1 MAPVSRNFEILRKAN
16 RTEELFGPDPAN
28 GRRAMREPLVS
39 LSGPCDARES
49 YLTEIATAAPK
60 NGVSNMPALRPEFA
74 AGSED
79 WRQLVK
85 GLLAFQNSNSHSSV
99 GICAAK
105 QGESAAPFI
114 AMLGEYLNGCVDS
127 PVLLVE
133 ATFQTSSLA
142 QILGVPAA
150 PGLDEILRD
159 PVDPVQ
165 VRSDCFHQSRFGN
178 VWVLPAGRVA
188 NWRNLA
194 ELGRDF
200 RGLYD
205 WLTARFRIVV
215 VALPPADG
223 ASDLLFP
230 YSAPDSVV
238 LLVKPNS
245 TGVRD
250 LERAMRRLADAE
262 ANVVGTI
269 LNDLEPP
276 SASHTNGSWWG
287 RIGSILKMQK
297 AS

>member
-1 MAPVSRNFEILRKAN
+1 
-16 RTEELFGPDPAN
+16 
-28 GRRAMREPLVS
+28 MREPLVS

-49 YLTEIATAAPK
+49 HLAEIATAAPN
-60 NGVSNMPALRPEFA
+60 NGVSNMPALRVEFA

-85 GLLAFQNSNSHSSV
+85 GLLPLQNSNWHSSV

-105 QGESAAPFI
+105 RGESAAPFI

-127 PVLLVE
+127 SVLLVE

-159 PVDPVQ
+159 PVQ
-165 VRSDCFHQSRFGN
+165 ERSDCFHQSRFGN

-188 NWRNLA
+188 DWRSLA
-194 ELGRDF
+194 EMERDF
-200 RGLYD
+200 RSLYA
-205 WLTARFRIVV
+205 WLATRFRIVV

-230 YSAPDSVV
+230 YSVPDSVV

-250 LERAMRRLADAE
+250 LERAMHRLAEAG
-262 ANVVGTI
+262 ANVAGTI

-276 SASHTNGSWWG
+276 SASHTNGGWWD
-287 RIGSILKMQK
+287 RIGSILKMKK
-297 AS
+297 AG